1 MMASRSPFVRWM
13 QRAFTT
19 TELRAI
25 AEKGAGVGARKLSN
39 TAACARLFDR
49 HAHELWQ
56 LVLAASARRPGTRL
70 MKQWIVWF
78 AAEEAARRVPV
89 RAGGRHGR
97 VQPRSKR
104 AARRPSPARPPELS
118 AGSRAR

>member
-1 MMASRSPFVRWM
+1 M

-19 TELRAI
+19 SELHDI
-25 AEKGAGVGARKLSN
+25 AEKGAGVGARKLGN

-56 LVLAASARRPGTRL
+56 LVLAASGRRPGTRL

-78 AAEEAARRVPV
+78 AAEEAARRARV
-89 RAGGRHGR
+89 RAGRGRGR
-97 VQPRSKR
+97 PPAQSRGS
-104 AARRPSPARPPELS
+104 ARRPSPQRDLDLSTGVHAR
-118 AGSRAR
+118 